1 MDRGGDLDL
10 ATKVA
15 DPDLDLATKVA
26 DPDPEALRGGQVR
39 KLAFLT
45 LIISL
50 TINFLK
56 IYFDSKQFFLIL
68 YRISNMEK

>member
-1 MDRGGDLDL
+1 MDVVRNMDREGDLDL
-10 ATKVA
+10 ATNVA

-26 DPDPEALRGGQVR
+26 DPEALRGGQVR

-56 IYFDSKQFFLIL
+56 IYFDSKQFF
-68 YRISNMEK
+68 

>member
-1 MDRGGDLDL
+1 MDVVRNMDRGGDLDL

-39 KLAFLT
+39 NLAFLT

-56 IYFDSKQFFLIL
+56 IYFDSKQFF
-68 YRISNMEK
+68 